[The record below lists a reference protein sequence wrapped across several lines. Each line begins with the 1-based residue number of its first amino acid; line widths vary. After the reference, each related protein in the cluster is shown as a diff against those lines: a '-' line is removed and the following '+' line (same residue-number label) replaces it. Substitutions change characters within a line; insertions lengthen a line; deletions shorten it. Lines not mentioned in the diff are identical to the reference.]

1 MKIISVIVPMYNV
14 ATYLHNCIKSVF
26 EQGIAE
32 SDFEIIMVDDESPDN
47 SLEIANA
54 LAKQYSNIIV
64 VSQKNKGLGGA
75 RNTGVANASGEYILF
90 LDADDWFIPNSIKNI
105 YKIAKE
111 NKLDILE
118 YGFNQVTKE
127 GTVVNSLALNNNKIF
142 KGVNYYN
149 TIKYS
154 GSACNKLYSRSFLK
168 ANNLVFLE
176 KIYGEDFEFN
186 TRAYFFANKVMA
198 TDIICS
204 EFLQSDNSITRNKSK
219 SMKTKYLNDYIK
231 ILDNIKTFYLEN
243 NTENKPEVTSY
254 FKERLTLVNINAF
267 FMMFKNKYS
276 YKEILD
282 YKKNLDAKKILYIK
296 QTVANKKKNI
306 FRRIMLQNF
315 FLFRFSQPLIKLIK

>member
-1 MKIISVIVPMYNV
+1 MS
-14 ATYLHNCIKSVF
+14 
-26 EQGIAE
+26 
-32 SDFEIIMVDDESPDN
+32 
-47 SLEIANA
+47 
-54 LAKQYSNIIV
+54 
-64 VSQKNKGLGGA
+64 
-75 RNTGVANASGEYILF
+75 
-90 LDADDWFIPNSIKNI
+90 
-105 YKIAKE
+105 
-111 NKLDILE
+111 
-118 YGFNQVTKE
+118 
-127 GTVVNSLALNNNKIF
+127 
-142 KGVNYYN
+142 
-149 TIKYS
+149 
-154 GSACNKLYSRSFLK
+154 
-168 ANNLVFLE
+168 FLE
-176 KIYGEDFEFN
+176 KIYGGEDFEFN